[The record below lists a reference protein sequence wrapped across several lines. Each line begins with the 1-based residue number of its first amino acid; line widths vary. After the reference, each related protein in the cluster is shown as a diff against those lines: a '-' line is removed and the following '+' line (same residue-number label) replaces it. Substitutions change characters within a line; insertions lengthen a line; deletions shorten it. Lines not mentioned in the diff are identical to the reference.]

1 MRIEID
7 GMSKL
12 LTEICI
18 MEKRETIGWIDLL
31 RILACFLVVFSHC
44 CDPFTAQFDTNR
56 ANFLTAVFSGSLVR
70 PCVPLFVMMTGVLLF
85 PVRMDMI
92 AFYKKRIGR
101 IIIPLIFWSMLLPIL
116 FFVYLNYIHPATQ
129 NMAITGDHTWRG
141 MGTKLYTFIFNFN
154 FDTTPLW
161 YFYMLIGIY
170 FIIPI
175 LNSWLEGAKKRE
187 IQVFLGIWVISLVIP
202 YLKML
207 APLLGYT

>member
-141 MGTKLYTFIFNFN
+141 MGTKLYTFIFN
-154 FDTTPLW
+154 L
-161 YFYMLIGIY
+161 YMLIGIY

-187 IQVFLGIWVISLVIP
+187 IQVFLGIWVISLVYRI
-202 YLKML
+202 
-207 APLLGYT
+207 

>member
-1 MRIEID
+1 MYAKELED
-7 GMSKL
+7 
-12 LTEICI
+12 
-18 MEKRETIGWIDLL
+18 DYDH
-31 RILACFLVVFSHC
+31 VFC
-44 CDPFTAQFDTNR
+44 Y
-56 ANFLTAVFSGSLVR
+56 G
-70 PCVPLFVMMTGVLLF
+70 
-85 PVRMDMI
+85 I

-161 YFYMLIGIY
+161 YLYMLIGIY

-187 IQVFLGIWVISLVIP
+187 IQVFLGIWVISLVYRI
-202 YLKML
+202 
-207 APLLGYT
+207 

>member
-161 YFYMLIGIY
+161 YLYMLIGIY

-175 LNSWLEGAKKRE
+175 LNSWFT
-187 IQVFLGIWVISLVIP
+187 VFKNVGTSFRIYGKLWKYGFIRSL
-202 YLKML
+202 
-207 APLLGYT
+207 

>member
-154 FDTTPLW
+154 
-161 YFYMLIGIY
+161 YFHL
-170 FIIPI
+170 F
-175 LNSWLEGAKKRE
+175 SRA
-187 IQVFLGIWVISLVIP
+187 FL
-202 YLKML
+202 K
-207 APLLGYT
+207 